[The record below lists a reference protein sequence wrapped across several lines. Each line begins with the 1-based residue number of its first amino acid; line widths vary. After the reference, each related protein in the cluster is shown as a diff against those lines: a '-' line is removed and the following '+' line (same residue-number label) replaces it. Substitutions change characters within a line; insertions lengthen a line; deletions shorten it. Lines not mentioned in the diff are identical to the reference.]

1 MRLTT
6 ILQWLLGVM
15 QMHAKDAHL
24 GSDDQ
29 LQVWVRPLR
38 VGHRGLSQPHLGF
51 RQRELLAALAAAS
64 NARCS

>member
-15 QMHAKDAHL
+15 QMHGKDAHL
-24 GSDDQ
+24 RSDGQ

-38 VGHRGLSQPHLGF
+38 VGS
-51 RQRELLAALAAAS
+51 
-64 NARCS
+64 RCEDLDPAVVRSVYSFF